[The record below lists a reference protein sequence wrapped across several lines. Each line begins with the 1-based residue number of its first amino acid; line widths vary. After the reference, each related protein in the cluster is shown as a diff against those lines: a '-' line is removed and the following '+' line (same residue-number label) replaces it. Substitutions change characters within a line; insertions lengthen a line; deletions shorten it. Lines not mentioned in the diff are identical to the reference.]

1 MKDYRE
7 FLLLLAADLG
17 TDVPEDVPEYVPG
30 RGPSRECGGAVLLD
44 ALHSGGRVQ
53 RVREKLM
60 EEARRQLSVGTLFE
74 VRVQPD
80 YVCGRGRAIA
90 WYYHPRMSL
99 PDYSPRVGEYDP
111 LLGCTVLCVARA

>member
-17 TDVPEDVPEYVPG
+17 ADVPGDVPGDVPV

-44 ALHSGGRVQ
+44 ALHPGGRVQ

-60 EEARRQLSVGTLFE
+60 EEARRQLLGGTRFE

-80 YVCGRGRAIA
+80 YVCGRGRSIA